1 MKNEKNKKYKSNKE
15 VKFDNKILKKDTNV
29 KNNKNN
35 DKDDDT
41 ILNSLDLSLDNIEQ
55 DTFVKNNYK
64 TYHKKKKDDD
74 TEEKLSS
81 KFD

>member
-1 MKNEKNKKYKSNKE
+1 M
-15 VKFDNKILKKDTNV
+15 KKDTNV
-29 KNNKNN
+29 KINKEN

-41 ILNSLDLSLDNIEQ
+41 ILNSLDLSLENIEQ